1 MFEQASRI
9 KLRVQTNKGLI
20 TVEDLWDLGIVTL
33 DKLAV
38 KLYKELQESNH
49 DSFIEQTVKKDEV
62 LQLQFDVVKH
72 ILDVKV
78 SESNEKKKQLA
89 IKAQKDKLLE
99 LIQEKKESE
108 LKSLSVED
116 LEKQL
121 ASLE

>member
-20 TVEDLWDLGIVTL
+20 TAEDLWDLGIVTL

-49 DSFIEQTVKKDEV
+49 DSFIEQTVRKDEV
-62 LQLQFDVVKH
+62 LQLQFDIVKH

>member
-1 MFEQASRI
+1 MFEQASRL
-9 KLRVQTNKGLI
+9 KLRISTNKGLI

-38 KLYKELQESNH
+38 KLYKELQESNR

>member
-1 MFEQASRI
+1 
-9 KLRVQTNKGLI
+9 LI